1 MLSVFKRVQLRGC
14 CSKYAEVMHF
24 SIQVPKKGNGTCEKK
39 GSKGEILKQV
49 HKQKGTEI
57 HSKIRRNT
65 HTIAHRDIHRDMHR
79 DIHTDVNVEACK
91 DKENN
96 DRTSSDGNGNKI
108 GNEEGNGKGN
118 GNGIKKYNLW
128 RWGCSGDS
136 IFSSV
141 KVGEKNKMPTKIE
154 CFEKTNIEHLSAGCN
169 HVAFVVDGTI
179 FTYGLNDKGQ
189 LGRHLEEK
197 EKGKTFSYVPK
208 QVEIQE
214 DIKFKN
220 VCCGYKHTLAIDEQN
235 NLYSWGWGGNFF
247 KGANGLGHGTKE
259 NVLFPQ
265 IVESLKS
272 DKIEIVNIACGEQHS
287 LILAKNGKV
296 YSCGR
301 GEFGRLGRGNHG
313 DQLFFEEIDFF
324 TTNNIIIKYICC
336 GSSFSA
342 ALSEDGEVY
351 VWGRNDYGQL
361 GIENSIGDLYSHEVY
376 PNKIKYFEMENIKIK
391 YIACGDN
398 HMIACSENNVV
409 YFWGARAWLEPK
421 AITLNPKYEN
431 SVIKKNIQ
439 KLSAGGSAY
448 YYSML
453 LSDDKLYSWGKYNSS
468 CLALSD
474 KKNHN
479 EPTLVDSKLFDGER
493 VCDISCGR
501 GRVLVKT
508 LAND

>member
-1 MLSVFKRVQLRGC
+1 MLSACKR
-14 CSKYAEVMHF
+14 
-24 SIQVPKKGNGTCEKK
+24 IQVRGLFHKYVTVNPFTTEQIIKQAKEANGKKGNKVSVDT
-39 GSKGEILKQV
+39 KQ
-49 HKQKGTEI
+49 QK
-57 HSKIRRNT
+57 
-65 HTIAHRDIHRDMHR
+65 
-79 DIHTDVNVEACK
+79 HTDEK
-91 DKENN
+91 YT
-96 DRTSSDGNGNKI
+96 R
-108 GNEEGNGKGN
+108 
-118 GNGIKKYNLW
+118 KKYNVW

-136 IFSSV
+136 FFSSV
-141 KVGEKNKMPTKIE
+141 KVGEENKMPKKIE
-154 CFEKTNIEHLSAGCN
+154 HFEKKNIEKISAGCN
-169 HVAFVVDGTI
+169 HAAFIVDGKI

-189 LGRHLEEK
+189 LGRSLEETEKKKKYSYIPK
-197 EKGKTFSYVPK
+197 EVGGVP
-208 QVEIQE
+208 E

-220 VCCGYKHTLAIDEQN
+220 VCCGFKHTLAIDEN
-235 NLYSWGWGGNFF
+235 NDLHSWGWGGNFF
-247 KGANGLGHGTKE
+247 KGANGLGHGAKE
-259 NVLFPQ
+259 NVFFPQ
-265 IVESLKS
+265 IVESLQS
-272 DKIEIVNIACGEQHS
+272 DKIEVANIACGEQHS
-287 LILAKNGKV
+287 LILGKNGKV
-296 YSCGR
+296 YSCGK

-324 TTNNIIIKYICC
+324 TTNNIIIKHVCC
-336 GSSFSA
+336 GNSFSA
-342 ALSEDGEVY
+342 ALSNNGEVY

-398 HMIACSENNVV
+398 HMIACSEGNVI

-431 SVIKKNIQ
+431 SVIKKNIK
-439 KLSAGGSAY
+439 KLSAGGSVY

-479 EPTLVDSKLFDGER
+479 EPTLVDSKLFDGESI
-493 VCDISCGR
+493 CDISCGR

-508 LAND
+508 LANE